1 MGPPNESHRSDAQGF
16 EGSVAGLGLADVVEL
31 SANNHFSGCVSVRHD
46 QSTGLIFF
54 REGEVIHA
62 EHEGV
67 RGEEAF
73 YAIMQWPG
81 GKFSVEPNV
90 ATTSR
95 TIERS
100 WKFLLME
107 AHRLMDERR
116 SGRQPEP
123 ERGPATAAAPRWGG
137 GPTAQRVRQIAGV
150 AYAVALAKDGGRLG
164 DDSYEAETLQGQ
176 TAYLAMLGKRLGEI
190 FQLGEV
196 EAAIV
201 QGSQQHLLLLAS
213 GTHDLSVL
221 VKADSQPGAVEAE
234 IRKLSAA
241 RR

>member
-31 SANNHFSGCVSVRHD
+31 SANNRFSGCVSVRHD
-46 QSTGLIFF
+46 HSTGLIFF

-62 EHEGV
+62 EHEGA

-107 AHRLMDERR
+107 AHRVMDEQR
-116 SGRQPEP
+116 SGRPPAPEQ
-123 ERGPATAAAPRWGG
+123 GPAPAAAPNAAS

-176 TAYLAMLGKRLGEI
+176 IAYLAMLGKRLGEI
-190 FQLGEV
+190 FQLGEI
-196 EAAIV
+196 EAASV
-201 QGSQQHLLLLAS
+201 QGSLQHLLLLAS

-221 VKADSQPGAVEAE
+221 LRADSQPGAVEAE
-234 IRKLSAA
+234 IRKLMAA

>member
-1 MGPPNESHRSDAQGF
+1 MGPPNESHKSDAQGF

-31 SANNHFSGCVSVRHD
+31 SANNRFSGCVSVRHE

-54 REGEVIHA
+54 RDGEVIHA

-116 SGRQPEP
+116 SGRPPDEQA
-123 ERGPATAAAPRWGG
+123 PAAAAAPRAAGD
-137 GPTAQRVRQIAGV
+137 PAAQRVRQIAGV
-150 AYAVALAKDGGRLG
+150 AYAVSLAKDGGRLG

-190 FQLGEV
+190 FHLGEV
-196 EAAIV
+196 EAASV
-201 QGSQQHLLLLAS
+201 QGTLQHLLLLAS

-234 IRKLSAA
+234 IRKLVAA